1 MMQNYYEASKNP
13 VDVLR
18 NELNKLRQKCRWNRN
33 ASFCWR
39 IFVNATVV
47 ASGDLRGRNTSLLQF
62 MSDEVGACLAET
74 FVDVCRS
81 CRTVGGTDDGD
92 VQTIVTGET
101 CQLVEVKCLRR
112 FGQVG
117 SVQVEEEIHGST
129 DALLALWII
138 ALVVSRTMQ
147 AITESFVCRHCII

>member
-39 IFVNATVV
+39 ILVNATVV
-47 ASGDLRGRNTSLLQF
+47 APGDLRGWDTALLQF
-62 MSDEVGACLAET
+62 ISDEVGACLAES

-81 CRTVGGTDDGD
+81 CGTVSGTDDSD

-101 CQLVEVKCLRR
+101 CQFVEVERLRR

-117 SVQVEEEIHGST
+117 SVK
-129 DALLALWII
+129 
-138 ALVVSRTMQ
+138 
-147 AITESFVCRHCII
+147 